1 MAVLCEFLPFFQ
13 FFLNLKSTSNS
24 IEFSLHAYKPRD
36 QYTNSSMIKTS
47 KDNTTFTLVPTSWG
61 EKIDFNQYHRIIGDI
76 STLSSIIEYHVTISD
91 GLESLRIAS
100 SCKRVVLLAFIWG
113 EQHIFDGISVL
124 PVI

>member
-1 MAVLCEFLPFFQ
+1 M
-13 FFLNLKSTSNS
+13 
-24 IEFSLHAYKPRD
+24 
-36 QYTNSSMIKTS
+36 
-47 KDNTTFTLVPTSWG
+47 G
-61 EKIDFNQYHRIIGDI
+61 EKIDFNQYHRIIEAI

-113 EQHIFDGISVL
+113 EQHIFDRISVL

>member
-1 MAVLCEFLPFFQ
+1 M
-13 FFLNLKSTSNS
+13 
-24 IEFSLHAYKPRD
+24 
-36 QYTNSSMIKTS
+36 
-47 KDNTTFTLVPTSWG
+47 G
-61 EKIDFNQYHRIIGDI
+61 EKIDFNQYHRIIEAI

-91 GLESLRIAS
+91 GLESLRIVS